1 MNVLPPLQTG
11 LSGISRGLENLRE
24 IANDIAQA
32 GTSSPESINTTTDLT
47 QSLVELQEQKLAT
60 LAAIKVVGETEEVLG
75 TLLDIT
81 A

>member
-1 MNVLPPLQTG
+1 MNLLPPLQTG

-24 IANDIAQA
+24 ISHDIAQA
-32 GTSSPESINTTTDLT
+32 GTNAPESINTTAELT

-60 LAAIKVVGETEEVLG
+60 LAAIKVVGETNEVLG